1 VTVPGPVLALL
12 LAASAAQAG
21 FFTVTKSGE
30 AWWFLDGTG
39 KPLLSLGVDCVNIG
53 PEPGKNDPKNP
64 AYCGLAKYPSA
75 TAWGEAQA
83 KRFGEWGLNTWG
95 GYSDR
100 ELTKAGH
107 LPYTV
112 ALTLGL
118 WLGMPWVDIASE
130 DSQKTLDKVLADQGV
145 AAMKDDPLLIGYFID
160 NELGWWDETL
170 FTYWMSQPWE
180 ARPKQ
185 VLYEMIE
192 KAYGGDPRALSA
204 DITVV
209 PEPKS
214 FAELKGKL
222 ESVTWAPGRRPAVVD
237 RFVER
242 MAMDYYRIISAKVR
256 ALDPNH
262 LLLGDRYASYY
273 SQAVAAAAGR
283 YMDVVSTNFN
293 TFAKSGWIPP
303 TFFST
308 LYALTGRPLLVSEYY
323 FAADENRSGNRNRN
337 GPFMVVKT
345 QKERE
350 RGASEMTARM
360 LALPYM
366 VGIQWF
372 QFSDEPPKGRG
383 DGEDFNFGFVDI
395 HDVPYAG
402 LMKRMGEVCRGAER
416 LHGAGMPGPRG
427 LVEKDGVW
435 RVPRF
440 AKPVKVDGA
449 ADEWDLPATWFPSNA
464 AKEPFLPFADCHLA
478 WTSEGLVLGLVY
490 WDYGT
495 GAPTGHELD
504 PDRFVVSVGPAEG
517 RTVTLTITGF
527 GEKAG
532 PAPEKGKPD
541 KRKPAPLR
549 VSGAAVKGFKGAQEN
564 VSITR
569 VAEVFVPS
577 SVFGRKRLVAGD
589 KLKLALSIRLRG
601 DAKVTAWPG
610 MALPPSGE
618 AALLVLE
625 RGR

>member
-1 VTVPGPVLALL
+1 MAVVLVPLFMASLAWG
-12 LAASAAQAG
+12 G

-30 AWWFLDGTG
+30 AWWFLDGAG
-39 KPLLSLGVDCVNIG
+39 KPFLSMGADCVNIG
-53 PEPGKNDPKNP
+53 PEPAKNDPKNP

-75 TAWGEAQA
+75 TAWGEAQTG
-83 KRFGEWGLNTWG
+83 RFGEWGMNTWG
-95 GYSDR
+95 GYSDT
-100 ELTKAGH
+100 ELCKAGH

-112 ALTLGL
+112 ALTMGL
-118 WLGMPWVDIASE
+118 WLGMPWVDITSE
-130 DSQKTLDKVLADQGV
+130 ESQKTLDKVLADQGV

-185 VLYEMIE
+185 VLYGMLE
-192 KAYGGDPRALSA
+192 KAYGGDSKALLA
-204 DITVV
+204 DMAIA
-209 PEPKS
+209 PEPKV
-214 FAELKGKL
+214 FADVKGML
-222 ESVTWAPGRRPAVVD
+222 ESVSWAPGRRPVIVD

-242 MAMDYYRIISAKVR
+242 MADDYYRIISSKVR
-256 ALDPNH
+256 AMDPNH

-293 TFAKSGWIPP
+293 TFARSGWIPP

-323 FAADENRSGNRNRN
+323 FAADENRSGNRNLS
-337 GPFMVVKT
+337 GPFMCVKT

-360 LALPYM
+360 LALPCM

-416 LHGAGMPGPRG
+416 LHTAGMPGPRG
-427 LVEKDGVW
+427 LVEKDGAWAVS
-435 RVPRF
+435 RA
-440 AKPVKVDGA
+440 AKAVKFDGQ
-449 ADEWDLPATWFPSNA
+449 ADEWDLPATWFPSNTS
-464 AKEPFLPFADCHLA
+464 KDPFLPFGDCHLA
-478 WTSEGLVLGLVY
+478 WTPEGLVVGLVY

-495 GAPTGHELD
+495 GGSTGHELD
-504 PDRFVVSVGPAEG
+504 PDRLVIAVAPEG
-517 RTVTLTITGF
+517 REAFTLTITGF

-532 PAPEKGKPD
+532 PAPKKGKPD
-541 KRKPAPLR
+541 KRKPAALR
-549 VSGAAVKGFKGAQEN
+549 VSGTKAKGFKGGQAN

-569 VAEVFVPS
+569 VAEIFLPAAAL
-577 SVFGRKRLVAGD
+577 GARRLKAGD
-589 KLKLALSIRLRG
+589 RLKLALSIRLRG
-601 DAKVTAWPG
+601 DAKVTAWPAT
-610 MALPPSGE
+610 ALPPSMTS
-618 AALLVLE
+618 AVFVLE